1 MPQLFTR
8 RKMTGPQVRKLFG
21 DISDMTLWRWLHDD
35 KLGFP
40 KPMYING
47 RRYWDEEEI
56 EAWQHSGVLERVDMV
71 FSRDQPERLYV
82 QHRLLQRHDEVRDW
96 VARDAAI
103 YVCGSLQGMAS
114 GVDAALRQ
122 IVGETVMGELLSSGR
137 YRRDVY

>member
-1 MPQLFTR
+1 MGRQDNWL
-8 RKMTGPQVRKLFG
+8 VFG
-21 DISDMTLWRWLHDD
+21 ERNARHDFLCRD
-35 KLGFP
+35 
-40 KPMYING
+40 
-47 RRYWDEEEI
+47 EI

-82 QHRLLQRHDEVRDW
+82 QHRLLQRHEKVRAW
-96 VARDAAI
+96 VARGAAI